1 LNKKLREAQDKIFKK
16 LREEKRISYDRS
28 MKHFKE
34 CKPAR
39 ENACATLSN
48 A

>member
-1 LNKKLREAQDKIFKK
+1 
-16 LREEKRISYDRS
+16 

-48 A
+48 AQSKLKRNAACSGKWEI